1 MDEPNNPITPHPTT
15 PPTNPPQPD
24 TPPSHRSTTI
34 PTSTQTQSHA
44 QTVASHTTI
53 PTNNPS
59 QTVSIHPMVTR
70 AKAVIFKPLERMNC
84 HVTTTSPLP
93 HSHVHALRD
102 LNWKESMLDGY
113 NALITNGT
121 WVLVPHPANVNVV
134 RSMWI
139 FKHKFHADG
148 SLSRY
153 KARLVANRHSQQ
165 QGIDYD
171 ETFSLVIKPATI
183 CTVLSLVIS
192 CDWPIHQLDAK
203 NAFLH
208 GHLSE
213 TVYMHQPP
221 GFVDSCHPD
230 YVCHLQRSLY
240 GLKQAPR
247 AWFQRFASFVTRIGF
262 QHSITDTSLF
272 VFHHGLDIAYLLLYV
287 DGIILPTSSTALL
300 QHIIALL
307 HSEFAMTDLGSH
319 NYFLDGDHVS
329 DPTLYRSLAGSLQYL
344 TFTRSDLSYVI
355 QQVNPVQHQH
365 TKHIEID
372 IHFLRDFV
380 AKGEVRVLHVPSRF
394 KYADIFTKGLTATL
408 FLEFHS
414 SLNVR
419 RPPVSTA
426 GEY

>member
-247 AWFQRFASFVTRIGF
+247 AWFQRFASFVTRI
-262 QHSITDTSLF
+262 
-272 VFHHGLDIAYLLLYV
+272 
-287 DGIILPTSSTALL
+287 ALL

-319 NYFLDGDHVS
+319 NYFLDADWASCLVTHRSTFGAKAE
-329 DPTLYRSLAGSLQYL
+329 YR
-344 TFTRSDLSYVI
+344 D
-355 QQVNPVQHQH
+355 
-365 TKHIEID
+365 
-372 IHFLRDFV
+372 V
-380 AKGEVRVLHVPSRF
+380 ANVVTETAWIREVRVLHVPSRF